1 MVYNDMPIIIP
12 LLATGYLLTIY
23 LLLMLAQWTMKS
35 SRYVANSMSDVYAPS
50 LPSEEEVS
58 QKEVERWSWRMRD
71 TVLLSSEGLSK
82 ELIPAEM
89 RTETANIV
97 TASSSTADS

>member
-35 SRYVANSMSDVYAPS
+35 SRYAANSISDAYAPP
-50 LPSEEEVS
+50 LPSEETLA
-58 QKEVERWSWRMRD
+58 K
-71 TVLLSSEGLSK
+71 
-82 ELIPAEM
+82 
-89 RTETANIV
+89 
-97 TASSSTADS
+97 